1 MREGSVGFMVKWQRD
16 LKDVGLGCY
25 DNAFAEDNQISS
37 ISQCDKIPLDDLV
50 HRVFLRC
57 SLALSVT

>member
-1 MREGSVGFMVKWQRD
+1 MKWQRD